1 MENYLEKFSEN
12 LKITGSSEKT
22 IKIYSFF
29 VKKYLS
35 WLEENNKSIQQSGS
49 EDLKKY
55 AESLSS
61 YSSKSQSFA
70 MSALKFFYNNVL
82 QRQEQMPVMEIK
94 KQSQEV
100 LSKED
105 IKKLADSA
113 DTNKS
118 RLIISFIYST
128 GLKVSELVNL
138 KVSDIDLENKSC
150 KVNGANKS
158 RQITLNEEICKE
170 IKSYFEKNNPP
181 AFVFSKKEKP
191 LTSRNIQKIIKNTAV
206 KAGLERKI
214 TPHTL
219 RQSFAKHLI
228 DSGIEE
234 SKVNS
239 LLGYKLREKS

>member
-1 MENYLEKFSEN
+1 
-12 LKITGSSEKT
+12 
-22 IKIYSFF
+22 
-29 VKKYLS
+29 
-35 WLEENNKSIQQSGS
+35 
-49 EDLKKY
+49 
-55 AESLSS
+55 
-61 YSSKSQSFA
+61 
-70 MSALKFFYNNVL
+70 
-82 QRQEQMPVMEIK
+82 MPVLEIK
-94 KQSQEV
+94 KQNTET

-128 GLKVSELVNL
+128 GLKVSELVSL
-138 KVSDIDLENKSC
+138 KVSDIDLENKICNVKSM
-150 KVNGANKS
+150 NKN
-158 RQITLNEEICKE
+158 RQIMLNEEICRE
-170 IKSYFEKNNPP
+170 IQGYFEKNNPP
-181 AFVFSKKEKP
+181 VFLFSKKEKP

-206 KAGLERKI
+206 KAGLEMKI

-228 DSGIEE
+228 DSGMEE